1 MIFSEEEITGGL
13 LRIGRSPDAKFL
25 VQKLLN
31 VLLSVTGPGISNGAL
46 ERTEGARNFA
56 SELIKALD
64 YEQGRDGGRHYD
76 NGSAAELARRQ
87 PGVVRNVTGS
97 GIRRRVPIDPAD
109 DAGN

>member
-1 MIFSEEEITGGL
+1 MIFTPEDIAL
-13 LRIGRSPDAKFL
+13 QLKVIGRSAQAPFL
-25 VQKLLN
+25 IQYLLQVQ
-31 VLLSVTGPGISNGAL
+31 LSTLGPGVSDGAL
-46 ERTEGARNFA
+46 RHHEGARNFA